1 MIGPTHEGGHTLDL
15 VITRQYDQVIKS
27 APLIDRFIS
36 DHAAVLCQLDSVKPC
51 TATKEISYRQLK
63 SIDMDALSS
72 DLIASELCTSV
83 FTDLDMMVSYYNST
97 LSSLLDKYAPLR
109 TKSVANG
116 KRGPWFNHIIKDAIK
131 ARRRAERKWRYFK
144 SAQDLSV
151 FKKKKNHAIYLMN
164 QARCD
169 YYTNHIQQNSSDQRK
184 LFNVTKSLLC
194 DTNTASFPR
203 VDNVRLANDFGNFF
217 AQKIENINASL
228 ANSSTS
234 SVPSLP
240 ATDITC
246 LKERFTGFKT
256 LSQEQVRML
265 ISKAA
270 GKSCQLDPIPTP
282 IVLKL
287 LDVLLPVITKLINLS
302 FDTGRFAEAWKE
314 ALVLPSLKKP
324 GLDSAFKNSRPVS
337 NLSYISKL
345 SERAGVEQF
354 MEHDCQRFT
363 FSASISV

>member
-1 MIGPTHEGGHTLDL
+1 MAASARIVLSFL
-15 VITRQYDQVIKS
+15 SIYVLQYVWFALKTTQ
-27 APLIDRFIS
+27 
-36 DHAAVLCQLDSVKPC
+36 DHS
-51 TATKEISYRQLK
+51 
-63 SIDMDALSS
+63 
-72 DLIASELCTSV
+72 
-83 FTDLDMMVSYYNST
+83 
-97 LSSLLDKYAPLR
+97 
-109 TKSVANG
+109 
-116 KRGPWFNHIIKDAIK
+116 
-131 ARRRAERKWRYFK
+131 
-144 SAQDLSV
+144 
-151 FKKKKNHAIYLMN
+151 
-164 QARCD
+164 
-169 YYTNHIQQNSSDQRK
+169 
-184 LFNVTKSLLC
+184 

-256 LSQEQVRML
+256 LSQEQVRLL

-302 FDTGRFAEAWKE
+302 FDTDRFAEAWKE

-324 GLDSAFKNSRPVS
+324 GLDSSFKNFRPVS

-354 MEHDCQRFT
+354 MEHLTANNLHSQLQ
-363 FSASISV
+363 SAYKQQHSTETALLKVKNDF